1 MNPVVL
7 TLPVGKSSTY
17 VQENKVYSIQKNRK
31 LLEKLETG
39 QAQFLGL
46 REEKGGRMTVLYRLQ
61 RSGGLLLNPN
71 DDLGPQLRK
80 LGVVLSGK
88 DQIRLAWYVKS
99 TSEQLGGEYT
109 RPQLF
114 YLLEEAQALPLKPKP
129 RRNGLSPLYFTLDEV
144 LNNTIL
150 G

>member
-7 TLPVGKSSTY
+7 TLPVGKSSAY
-17 VQENKVYSIQKNRK
+17 VQEYKVYSIQKNRK
-31 LLEKLETG
+31 LLEKLATG

-46 REEKGGRMTVLYRLQ
+46 REEKGGRMNVLYRLQ
-61 RSGGLLLNPN
+61 HSEGLLLNPN
-71 DDLGPQLRK
+71 ADLGPQLRK

-88 DQIRLAWYVKS
+88 DQVRLGWYMKS
-99 TSEQLGGEYT
+99 TSEKLGGEYT

-114 YLLEEAQALPLKPKP
+114 YLLEEAQALPKNPRP
-129 RRNGLSPLYFTLDEV
+129 RRNGLSPLYYVLDEV